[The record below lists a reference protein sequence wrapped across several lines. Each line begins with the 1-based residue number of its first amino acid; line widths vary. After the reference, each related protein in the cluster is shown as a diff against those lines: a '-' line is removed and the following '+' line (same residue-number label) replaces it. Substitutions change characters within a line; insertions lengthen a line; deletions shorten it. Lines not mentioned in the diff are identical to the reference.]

1 MDKGNDLAGA
11 LAPIPVNRPPLH
23 VVVYTDSEGM
33 GGAEFSLGH
42 LVAAV
47 SPDIAVTVLGV
58 AEAVVGAIARQRPG
72 AEAVVLPPTGVR
84 WPKAGQRP
92 SLAAHL
98 ATLHRL
104 RPDIVHLN
112 LCTPWAGAVGLTAAL
127 TLPQA
132 RVVRVDQLPLR
143 TTDALELWRTRAL
156 SLRVDA
162 HVAVGEAS
170 ARRMEDFY
178 ALGRHTVQSV
188 PNGVPDR
195 GMPSA
200 PPPGGQHSRLR
211 VGSVGRLD
219 AMKGYDVLLRA
230 IAQVDDTH
238 LTIWGDGAE
247 RPALEQLALE
257 LGLGDRISL
266 PGWVDDPR
274 QYLPEVDIFVLPS
287 RSEGFPLAIVEA
299 MLAAR
304 PVVGTRVGSVPEAV
318 LAGQTGLVVEKN
330 DVTGLAH
337 ALRQLKADAA
347 LRDRLGQQ
355 GRAVAAAEFTA
366 QGMAQRYEQLWRELL
381 NTPRSP
387 RLRVPRP
394 RD

>member
-1 MDKGNDLAGA
+1 
-11 LAPIPVNRPPLH
+11 VTPPLTTAASGGGRSLR
-23 VVVYTDSEGM
+23 VVAYTDARGM

-58 AEAVVGAIARQRPG
+58 AENVVGAIARQRPG
-72 AEAVVLPPTGVR
+72 AEAIVLPGV
-84 WPKAGQRP
+84 P

-112 LCTPWAGAVGLTAAL
+112 LCTPWAGATGLAAAL

-143 TTDALELWRTRAL
+143 TTDAVQLWRTRAL

-162 HVAVGEAS
+162 HVAVGVAS

-178 ALGRHTVQSV
+178 ALGRHTVRSV

-195 GMPSA
+195 VPQTQTVAPQSA
-200 PPPGGQHSRLR
+200 QLR
-211 VGSVGRLD
+211 IASVGRLD
-219 AMKGYDVLLRA
+219 AMKAHDVLLRA

-247 RPALEQLALE
+247 RSALETLALD
-257 LGLGDRISL
+257 LGLGDRVAL
-266 PGWVDDPR
+266 PGWVDDPSE
-274 QYLPEVDIFVLPS
+274 QLPDVDVFVLPS

-304 PVVGTRVGSVPEAV
+304 PVIATRVGSVAEAV
-318 LAGQTGLVVEKN
+318 LEGETGLLVEKD
-330 DVTGLAH
+330 DVAGLAN
-337 ALRQLKADAA
+337 ALRRLKDDAA

-355 GRAVAAAEFTA
+355 GRAIAAAEFTA
-366 QGMAQRYEQLWRELL
+366 QVMAQRYEQLWRELVAR
-381 NTPRSP
+381 PRSP
-387 RLRVPRP
+387 RLRVSRP